1 MPAPKANELRSAI
14 IRVVSQESAYQ
25 VPSYCEGIGLAS
37 GDTEE
42 SFKSKAA
49 YVERRLAKLDRNE
62 LAQTLVKLAER
73 TEDYQV
79 IDLAERLEEVGQP
92 EITGI
97 TRREIA
103 KFLEG
108 QSFTDGGSSFDDLEL
123 LRGVWPTQQMH
134 DSSGWRGKSVDEV
147 LIQTTVLNC
156 DIGNREILEIIGF
169 FTCSNARV
177 FKFLLALVDPEF
189 IGKELQ
195 QSRVTA
201 LDELLRHD
209 GYSFNVERIKS
220 GRNIY
225 EIVSCS
231 AASPATGAITDK
243 LAAFDPTQVQPRW
256 TKALA
261 RIDTDPEGAITAART
276 LLEDV
281 LKWLTDHL
289 GDTWQ
294 EKDDLTQLYKRVR
307 DHLNL
312 APDDHTEQMFKRILG
327 SCESIVTSLGS
338 LRNKISDAHSTGP
351 RRVKP
356 APRHAALAVN
366 LAGTMAKFLIETW
379 EARGKG

>member
-1 MPAPKANELRSAI
+1 MPAPNSNEIRSAI

-25 VPSYCEGIGLAS
+25 VPAFCEGLGLAS
-37 GDTEE
+37 GETEE

-49 YVERRLAKLDRNE
+49 YVDKRLAKLDRAQLE
-62 LAQTLVKLAER
+62 QTLLKLAER
-73 TEDYQV
+73 TEDYHV
-79 IDLAERLEEVGQP
+79 SDYAKRLREVGQP

-103 KFLEG
+103 NYLEN
-108 QSFTDGGSSFDDLEL
+108 QSFSDVGDSYQDLEL
-123 LRGVWPTQQMH
+123 LRRVWPTEDMIVNS
-134 DSSGWRGKSVDEV
+134 DWYKSSADEAI
-147 LIQTTVLNC
+147 LQATVRNC
-156 DIGNREILEIIGF
+156 DIGNRDVLNLLGF
-169 FTCSNARV
+169 FTCSNEMV

-189 IGKELQ
+189 FGRDTQET
-195 QSRVTA
+195 RVA
-201 LDELLRHD
+201 AIDEIIRHD
-209 GYSFNVERIKS
+209 GYTFDVQRVIS
-220 GRNIY
+220 GRNVYRIVQFS
-225 EIVSCS
+225 IVSP
-231 AASPATGAITDK
+231 AAEAISSK
-243 LAAFDPTQVQPRW
+243 LGQFDPTQVQPRW
-256 TKALA
+256 TKALD
-261 RIDTDPEGAITAART
+261 RIDADPEGAITAART

-294 EKDDLTQLYKRVR
+294 ERDDLTQLYKRVR

-379 EARGKG
+379 EAKGKG